1 MRVKNIITFL
11 LLLISTNTH
20 SIKSHVLLYI
30 LALLSLSSLAHDSN
44 LNTYQNN
51 QIQQVAGQAYSAFFP
66 ELNTRLRQKPSLNSH
81 PHDRDRLNYRYL
93 PYDDRWI
100 EVLSLEGKL
109 AGYSHPS

>member
-1 MRVKNIITFL
+1 
-11 LLLISTNTH
+11 
-20 SIKSHVLLYI
+20 
-30 LALLSLSSLAHDSN
+30 
-44 LNTYQNN
+44 
-51 QIQQVAGQAYSAFFP
+51 
-66 ELNTRLRQKPSLNSH
+66 LNTRLRQKPSLNSKVIAILNNDDRNH